1 MEQTKKTWVD
11 YYKKFGI
18 YIFLA
23 VVFVF
28 FAIFAPNFRSSN
40 NIINI

>member
-28 FAIFAPNFRSSN
+28 LQFLRRTFCHRIMS
-40 NIINI
+40 